1 MRTYLRTHPW
11 ITFSLDL
18 RRADYKLWLMLG
30 EAQSKCRHYE
40 GVPLLP
46 AVAEELYKVFLAK
59 GAIATTAIEGN
70 TLTEA
75 EVRQR
80 MEGKLTLP
88 PSKEYLGQEVDN
100 IIEACNSIGKQVLQG
115 ESFDLS
121 LPDIKAYNK
130 LVLNKLPLDEAVVPG
145 EIRSYD
151 VFVGRYKGAPPEDCE
166 FLVQALCKWINTEI
180 AGPREYAI
188 AFGIIKAIVTHLY
201 IAWIHPFADGNGR
214 TARLVEFQILLGVG
228 IPATAVH
235 LLSNHYNQTRAEYYR
250 HLDMA
255 SKGDTGAFSFLEYAL
270 GGFIDGLTE
279 QIAAIKKQQMAV
291 HWINFV
297 HSTFKDK
304 DSATEMRRKRLVLDL
319 GTREAPVPIGEVRH
333 ITPRIAEAYAHKT
346 DKTVRRDINELKAM
360 GLVAEDSG
368 VVRAKEEVMLAFL
381 SPIRK

>member
-1 MRTYLRTHPW
+1 
-11 ITFSLDL
+11 
-18 RRADYKLWLMLG
+18 MLG

-270 GGFIDGLTE
+270 GGFIDGCTE